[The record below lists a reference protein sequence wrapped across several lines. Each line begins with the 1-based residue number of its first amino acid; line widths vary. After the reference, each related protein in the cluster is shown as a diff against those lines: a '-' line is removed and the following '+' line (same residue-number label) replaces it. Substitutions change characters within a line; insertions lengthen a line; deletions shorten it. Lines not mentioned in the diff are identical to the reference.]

1 MASSEQTQLEHTREE
16 WEQAAATFDQEPDH
30 GLRDPQ
36 VRQAW
41 VDLLRP
47 YLPTSSAP
55 CLDIGCGTGSL
66 SLLLAEAGQLVT
78 GIDFAPAM
86 VAQARH
92 KATMAGQAIIFQV
105 MEASAPPL
113 PAGHFGLI
121 LCRHLLWTLPAPAQA
136 LDHWVQLLQ
145 PGGRLLLIEGFWHTG
160 SGLHADAVVAAL
172 PPALAAVTVV
182 NLADQ
187 PALWGGPVQDER
199 YLVVAD
205 RRKEQP

>member
-16 WEQAAATFDQEPDH
+16 WEQAAATFDQAPDH

-47 YLPTSSAP
+47 YLPPSPAN

-66 SLLLAEAGQLVT
+66 SLLLAEAGQQVM

-86 VAQARH
+86 VAQARQ
-92 KATMAGQAIIFQV
+92 KAALAGQAITFQV
-105 MEASAPPL
+105 MEASAPSL
-113 PAGHFGLI
+113 PAAHFGLI
-121 LCRHLLWTLPAPAQA
+121 LCRHLLWALPAPAQV
-136 LDHWVQLLQ
+136 LDHWVKLLQ
-145 PGGRLLLIEGFWHTG
+145 PAGRLLLIEGVWHTG
-160 SGLHADAVVAAL
+160 SGLPAAAVVAAL
-172 PPALAAVTVV
+172 PPTMAIVTVV

-199 YLVVAD
+199 YLVVAE
-205 RRKEQP
+205 RRKELE